1 MEQQKKSIEFVT
13 MSGLSTSSTP
23 QYNEIIGRD
32 GIVKWGDDNLYPDY
46 YLSLMNRSAKH
57 NAILRR
63 KASMI
68 GGNGF
73 LIGGLDAIAINFLH
87 NPYSQDTLNDI
98 LYKISYDLITFG
110 GYALQII
117 WSKDKSKIAQVE
129 FIPMNKIRVSEC
141 RTKVFYSDDWGN
153 TRKYKP
159 AEYPAFKERIKE
171 TSILIVGEY
180 RPGNN
185 FYPIPDYI
193 SSVNWIELEY
203 EISLFHLSQVKNGFS
218 PGMIINFTSVPSEDE
233 MDDVIRQLK
242 ADFEGAHNAGKVM
255 FLFSDGADRAAQVT
269 PMTLNDSDT
278 RFIELNK
285 EITQGILT
293 GHGVTNP
300 NLFSV
305 STPNEMGAK
314 SIIIESLEIFQSTYI
329 MEKQTL
335 IENTFNRLLRI
346 NGSNSKL
353 EIKEYQLNIE
363 KIEDAHE

>member
-1 MEQQKKSIEFVT
+1 
-13 MSGLSTSSTP
+13 
-23 QYNEIIGRD
+23 
-32 GIVKWGDDNLYPDY
+32 
-46 YLSLMNRSAKH
+46 
-57 NAILRR
+57 
-63 KASMI
+63 
-68 GGNGF
+68 
-73 LIGGLDAIAINFLH
+73 
-87 NPYSQDTLNDI
+87 
-98 LYKISYDLITFG
+98 
-110 GYALQII
+110 
-117 WSKDKSKIAQVE
+117 
-129 FIPMNKIRVSEC
+129 MNKIRVSEC